1 MPIGVSEKRRHT
13 RDHTS
18 PCSWHVPLHGVLSP
32 QGASIQR
39 IARHHAMWKQSYDA
53 FYHTARQSMSEEERN
68 SRKLTTLR
76 RVRVLRLLRRGEE
89 SEYRGGI
96 FRALW

>member
-1 MPIGVSEKRRHT
+1 
-13 RDHTS
+13 
-18 PCSWHVPLHGVLSP
+18 
-32 QGASIQR
+32 
-39 IARHHAMWKQSYDA
+39 MWKQSYDA

>member
-1 MPIGVSEKRRHT
+1 
-13 RDHTS
+13 
-18 PCSWHVPLHGVLSP
+18 
-32 QGASIQR
+32 
-39 IARHHAMWKQSYDA
+39 MWKQSYDA
-53 FYHTARQSMSEEERN
+53 FYHTARQLMSEEERN

-96 FRALW
+96 I